1 MLAGRQSTKINS
13 RKGVQPVKSMT
24 KNSLKTLTAA
34 SALFLFIQTPSAY
47 ATSLSDLKDEKKQI
61 ESKKDGLNSSINNK
75 TNAISENDNKQQKL
89 LDQIK
94 KLNAEIDKTNGT
106 IKNVWAEIQ
115 ATNKEIKTLEDSIAE
130 LLHKIKE
137 RDLLLEDRA
146 RAIQAGGSV
155 SYLDVLLSSNS
166 FIDFIDRFS
175 AVNALLEADRQ
186 IIQDQ
191 KEDKRKLEEQK
202 QTLEGKRQKL
212 EDKKAELD
220 RLKASLDGQKAEK
233 NKVIDQLEKEQEKLK
248 SEKVLLEKEY
258 SEALEI
264 SAELQQKIIDEQN
277 RLAEIA
283 RQQEA
288 KRKAEAAAA
297 AKAANSN
304 NSGGGS
310 GSGSSIVN
318 APQSNGTWIK
328 PTNGRLTS
336 TYGWREFGGSEF
348 HYGIDLANSIGTP
361 VWAAADGVVSY
372 AAPLSTYGNCVI
384 ITHSINGQIYTT
396 VYAHLNSFNVSVG
409 TEVSQGQQIA
419 AMGNTGRVTG
429 PHLHF
434 EVHIG
439 PWRGQAVGSDNPLK
453 YIPI

>member
-1 MLAGRQSTKINS
+1 
-13 RKGVQPVKSMT
+13 VKSMA
-24 KNSLKTLTAA
+24 KNLMKTLAAA
-34 SALFLFIQTPSAY
+34 SALCLFIQTPSAY
-47 ATSLSDLKDEKKQI
+47 ANSLSDLKDEKRQI
-61 ESKKDGLNSSINNK
+61 ESKKDGLNTSIQNK
-75 TNAISENDNKQQKL
+75 SNAINVNKDKQQKI
-89 LDQIK
+89 LDQIQT
-94 KLNAEIDKTNGT
+94 LNAEIDKTNSN
-106 IKNVWAEIQ
+106 IKNVLAEIQ
-115 ATNKEIKTLEDSIAE
+115 STNKEIKSLEDDIAE
-130 LLHKIKE
+130 LLRKIEE

-166 FIDFIDRFS
+166 FVDFIDRFS

-191 KEDKRKLEEQK
+191 KEDKQKLEEQK
-202 QTLEGKRQKL
+202 QVLESKRQKL

-220 RLKASLDGQKAEK
+220 RLKASLNGQKTEK
-233 NKVIDQLEKEQEKLK
+233 NKLIDELEKEQAKLK
-248 SEKVLLEKEY
+248 TEKVLLEKEY

-264 SAELQQKIIDEQN
+264 SEDLQQKIITEQN

-288 KRKAEAAAA
+288 KRKAAAAAAAA
-297 AKAANSN
+297 AKASNSSNSSN

-310 GSGSSIVN
+310 STVE
-318 APQSNGTWIK
+318 APPSNGTWIK

-336 TYGWREFGGSEF
+336 PYGWRNIGAGPEF
-348 HYGIDLANSIGTP
+348 HYGVDLANSTGTP
-361 VWAAADGVVSY
+361 IWAAADGVVSY
-372 AAPLSTYGNCVI
+372 AAPLSSYGNVVI
-384 ITHSINGQIYTT
+384 ITHSINGEIHTT

-409 TEVSQGQQIA
+409 SEVSQGQQIGT
-419 AMGNTGRVTG
+419 MGMTGRVTG

-439 PWRGQAVGSDNPLK
+439 AWRGQKAGSVNPLK
-453 YIPI
+453 YIPV